1 MKISTKMRERYIRLH
16 RCENKERSGGKWRS
30 SGGGCDEDGKRETRK
45 LQ

>member
-30 SGGGCDEDGKRETRK
+30 SGGGCDEDGKREIRK